1 MTAKSYFPMSLEE
14 RDEKN
19 QRMLASRLKQ
29 LRNCAETLLAVDELD
44 GDREAEVL
52 AQLVENSL
60 DAYMRLRKV
69 NRPEEEHWVMSHLA
83 WERRRLILELE
94 EETTES

>member
-1 MTAKSYFPMSLEE
+1 MNADE

-44 GDREAEVL
+44 GDKEAEVL
-52 AQLVENSL
+52 AQLVETSL
-60 DAYMRLRKV
+60 DAYMRLTKV

-83 WERRRLILELE
+83 WERRRLILEQQK
-94 EETTES
+94 ETGES